1 MLRLE
6 RLAAAGLGL
15 VLIVLAV
22 SAAIRLGVDAVPA
35 LRMTHR
41 GAASG
46 AVAIVGALAWI
57 AWRSRRA
64 RAPVAAAAVLIV
76 LLALVGA
83 AGGRNPPF
91 AVSMTNIVGGLALAA
106 AMAWLAGA
114 RAAHRPGIAALV
126 LLQCAL
132 GAWLSLSWHEGPLA
146 LLIAHALLG
155 LALAVVTVGLAARLQ
170 RAAMRATLVALAVA
184 VPAAGAAAAF
194 LDRAL
199 APSLAHACAVALLVA
214 ALVYAHSRAA

>member
-1 MLRLE
+1 MPRLE
-6 RLAAAGLGL
+6 RLAAAGLVL
-15 VLIVLAV
+15 VLIVVAA
-22 SAAIRLGVDAVPA
+22 SAAIRLGADAVPV
-35 LRMTHR
+35 LRMAHR
-41 GAASG
+41 SAASG

-64 RAPVAAAAVLIV
+64 RAPVGAAAVLIA

-106 AMAWLAGA
+106 AFAWLAGV
-114 RAAHRPGIAALV
+114 RAAHRPGLALLV

-132 GAWLSLSWHEGPLA
+132 GAWLSLAWHDRPLA

-155 LALAVVTVGLAARLQ
+155 LALAVTIVGLAARLE
-170 RAAMRATLVALAVA
+170 RAAMRAVLVALAVA
-184 VPAAGAAAAF
+184 VPAAGATAAF

-199 APSLAHACAVALLVA
+199 APSLAHACTVALLVA